1 MTASTTMTMTTIKDQ
16 ERERKPSMRTIP
28 LVLLAIAAIG
38 FGAEAAVAADNAH
51 SHGAGSSELVLNN
64 GAKWPTD
71 GALRHGMSE
80 IRTLVADALP
90 KVHSGR
96 FLASDYQRLAHGILG
111 QIENITANCK
121 LPQEIDA
128 QLHLVLARVIDGA
141 EHIKSGK
148 APVDGVVTVIG
159 GIDAYGKHFDH
170 PGWQP
175 LEH

>member
-1 MTASTTMTMTTIKDQ
+1 
-16 ERERKPSMRTIP
+16 MRTIS

-38 FGAEAAVAADNAH
+38 FGAEAAVAASDAH
-51 SHGAGSSELVLNN
+51 PHAAHTSGLTLNN
-64 GAKWPTD
+64 GATWPTD

-96 FLASDYQRLAHGILG
+96 FLAADYERLAVAVLG
-111 QIENITANCK
+111 QVESITANCK
-121 LPQEIDA
+121 LPQEVDA
-128 QLHLVLARVIDGA
+128 QFHLVLAQIIDGA

-148 APVDGVVTVIG
+148 TPVEGVMAVMG

>member
-1 MTASTTMTMTTIKDQ
+1 
-16 ERERKPSMRTIP
+16 MRIVP
-28 LVLLAIAAIG
+28 LVLAAVAAIG
-38 FGAEAAVAADNAH
+38 FGAETAIAAGDLH
-51 SHGAGSSELVLNN
+51 SHAAGSSGLMLNN

-96 FLASDYQRLAHGILG
+96 FPASDYQRLANVILG
-111 QIENITANCK
+111 QVESISANCK
-121 LPQEIDA
+121 LPQEVDA
-128 QLHLVLARVIDGA
+128 QLHLVLAQVIDGA

>member
-1 MTASTTMTMTTIKDQ
+1 MKH
-16 ERERKPSMRTIP
+16 IP

-38 FGAEAAVAADNAH
+38 LGAEAAVAAGDAH
-51 SHGAGSSELVLNN
+51 SHGSNPSELTLNN

-90 KVHSGR
+90 NVHSGQ
-96 FLASDYQRLAHGILG
+96 FLAADYERLAVGVLG
-111 QIENITANCK
+111 QIESIAANCK
-121 LPQEIDA
+121 LPPGVDA
-128 QLHLVLARVIDGA
+128 QLHLVLAGIIDGA
-141 EHIKSGK
+141 EHIKAGK
-148 APVDGVVTVIG
+148 APVDGVVAVMS

-175 LEH
+175 LDH

>member
-1 MTASTTMTMTTIKDQ
+1 MN
-16 ERERKPSMRTIP
+16 TIP
-28 LVLLAIAAIG
+28 LVLLAFAAIG
-38 FGAEAAVAADNAH
+38 LGAEVAVAAGDAH
-51 SHGAGSSELVLNN
+51 SHASTTSELTLND

-96 FLASDYQRLAHGILG
+96 FLAADYRRLADGLLG
-111 QIENITANCK
+111 QIESIAANCK
-121 LPQEIDA
+121 LPPEVDA
-128 QLHLVLARVIDGA
+128 QLHLVLARIIDGA
-141 EHIKSGK
+141 EHIKAGK
-148 APVDGVVTVIG
+148 APMDGVVAVMG

-175 LEH
+175 LDH